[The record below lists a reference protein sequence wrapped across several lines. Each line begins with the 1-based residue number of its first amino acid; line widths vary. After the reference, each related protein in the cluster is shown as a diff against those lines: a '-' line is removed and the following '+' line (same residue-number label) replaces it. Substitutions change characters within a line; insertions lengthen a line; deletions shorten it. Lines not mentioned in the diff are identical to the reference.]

1 MSNTTPGARAWKTKR
16 SEHVNHPNELAT
28 EGIGERTNIFWTLAA
43 TPVPCLVLCMECDA
57 SKSLLA
63 VKSGG
68 DVFPRDR
75 PPHAGVGYLVA
86 PNYTKSSG

>member
-1 MSNTTPGARAWKTKR
+1 MLITLTSWRLKVLVNAPTSPGRSLQLRALLGPLYGMRCIK
-16 SEHVNHPNELAT
+16 
-28 EGIGERTNIFWTLAA
+28 
-43 TPVPCLVLCMECDA
+43 
-57 SKSLLA
+57 LA
-63 VKSGG
+63 VKSGA